1 MEHAKRMATSDAWDC
16 LPEEIV
22 SLITVKVAETL
33 EAPLEDLHNPRPCNK
48 VTKRASSSHP
58 SPIASTSSIT
68 TRLQFGGG
76 GANALNAYLQIVDRL
91 QSVNNRGALFVKR
104 VGDICMGRPGGAALL
119 TTEEEGDLQAS

>member
-1 MEHAKRMATSDAWDC
+1 MQQGD
-16 LPEEIV
+16 EEGI
-22 SLITVKVAETL
+22 L
-33 EAPLEDLHNPRPCNK
+33 E
-48 VTKRASSSHP
+48 
-58 SPIASTSSIT
+58 SSIANCINLKHHYPST
-68 TRLQFGGG
+68 VWGGG